1 MKIFIPKP
9 EGIFPIAANAFAELW
24 QKITGEN
31 VPVVT
36 AVPEDGDFVS
46 IGSDADNS
54 FVHTL
59 LVEGIMPDLRVTVG
73 SDEYRI
79 LSVEERGRNILIL
92 AGGNKRAVM
101 YAVYDYFERFCSCS
115 YFWDGDR
122 IPRAAAADLP
132 FAGLDVWDAPR
143 FRYRGLRYFAHR
155 SLTRFQAEQWNFEDW
170 KKELDW
176 CLKKRLDF
184 FMLRIGQ
191 DDLFQ
196 KTFPDIVPYP
206 DRDAHQPESFERS
219 FNDRDLFWSLEFRG
233 ELRKKVMDY
242 AKARGLISPEDCGTM
257 THWYSA
263 TPYAYLNTVDPEL
276 VPQASQSYSEKTG
289 LVWDI
294 TQDKYLN
301 DYWKLTETHIREYG
315 SGEMFHTIGLAERG
329 CYADKRKNHQM
340 KLYAYRRIQAKLREH
355 YPDAPLLI
363 GTWDFVDRWTH
374 DQVHDLLKELNPENT
389 IVFDYVS
396 DSFDDVN
403 NFTNWNVVGK
413 FPYFFGIFHAYEAS
427 NDVRG
432 NYNTIERRLPI
443 AAADPQCKGMVLWPE
458 NSHADTLMLEYLA
471 ANSWDPAPENIKI
484 DSFIEKFVAK
494 RCPGIPEI
502 ADLWRTMLPLI
513 KTHYWRT
520 RTYER
525 WRDLYPDLCFNPI
538 LRNML
543 YQQNPSELENCQYLA
558 GEMAP
563 AIHLATET
571 FRKAAA
577 LDFSKLDELSTRD
590 VFDLTRSALLRLV
603 NYTTFVLQDELD
615 LWRKNI
621 GTRSGEELMARIEGL
636 GRLMELFADLLGAHE
651 DYSLYASLLRLSD
664 AAEVNPNFEYTLKG
678 NAEGG
683 WYCRS
688 QIYELFAAC
697 YIPEYKAIMES
708 HRAKISA
715 DDRSWGKPAYL
726 ADRLKEIQENFYAV
740 PLKDLA
746 PDRDALKAKLP
757 QTLTE
762 LAELSA
768 FLLK

>member
-1 MKIFIPKP
+1 MKIYIPTQN
-9 EGIFPIAANAFAELW
+9 GIFSIAANAFAELW
-24 QKITGEN
+24 KKVTGEDISI
-31 VPVVT
+31 VT
-36 AVPEDGDFVS
+36 AVPEEGDFVS
-46 IGSDADNS
+46 IGSDAENA
-54 FVHTL
+54 FIHNL
-59 LVEGIMPDLRVTVG
+59 LVEGIMPALRVTVG
-73 SDEYRI
+73 TDEYRI
-79 LSVEERGRNILIL
+79 LSVVERGRNILVL
-92 AGGNKRAVM
+92 AGGNKRATL

-122 IPRAAAADLP
+122 IPRKKASELP
-132 FAGLDVWDAPR
+132 FAGLDVWETPR
-143 FRYRGLRYFAHR
+143 FQYRGLRYFAHR
-155 SLTRFQAEQWNFEDW
+155 SLTRFQAEHWNFDDW

-176 CLKKRLDF
+176 CLKKRMDF

-206 DRDAHQPESFERS
+206 DRDAHQPESFEKS

-233 ELRKKVMDY
+233 ELRRKIMDY
-242 AKARGLISPEDCGTM
+242 AKARGLIAPEDCGTM

-263 TPYAYLNTVDPEL
+263 TPKAYLDAVKPDF
-276 VPQASQSYSEKTG
+276 VPQASELYGEKTG

-294 TQDKYLN
+294 TQDKYLD
-301 DYWKLTETHIREYG
+301 DYWKLTATHIREYG

-329 CYADKRKNHQM
+329 CYADPAKNHQM

-355 YPDAPLLI
+355 YPNAPLLI

-374 DQVHDLLKELNPENT
+374 EQVHDLLKELNPENT
-389 IVFDYVS
+389 IMFDYVS

-403 NFTNWNVVGK
+403 NFTNWNLINR

-427 NDVRG
+427 NDIRG
-432 NYNTIERRLPI
+432 NYKTIERRLPI

-471 ANSWDPAPENIKI
+471 ANSWDPAPENIRI
-484 DSFIEKFVAK
+484 DSFIETFVAK
-494 RCPGIPEI
+494 RCPGLPEI

-543 YQQNPSELENCQYLA
+543 YQQNASELENSQYLA
-558 GEMAP
+558 AEMAP
-563 AIHLATET
+563 AIHRAVDT

-577 LDFSKLDELSTRD
+577 LDFSRLDEQATRD
-590 VFDLTRSALLRLV
+590 VFDLTRSALLRMV
-603 NYTTFVLQDELD
+603 NYGTFVLQDELD
-615 LWRKNI
+615 LWRKGLYS
-621 GTRSGEELMARIEGL
+621 GTNEQLLERIDAL

-651 DYSLYASLLRLSD
+651 DYSMYAALLRLSE
-664 AAEVNPNFEYTLKG
+664 AAEVNPNFEQTLKH
-678 NAEGG
+678 NACGG

-688 QIYELFAAC
+688 QIYELFKAC
-697 YIPEYKAIMES
+697 YIPEVNAIIES
-708 HRAKISA
+708 HRIKINGN
-715 DDRSWGKPAYL
+715 DRSWGKPAHL
-726 ADRLKEIQENFYAV
+726 AAKADEFQNRFYET
-740 PLKDLA
+740 PLKAFA
-746 PDRDALKAKLP
+746 PDRKALMAKLP
-757 QTLTE
+757 ETLTE
-762 LAELSA
+762 LAEVSEI
-768 FLLK
+768 LLK